1 MQMIRVN
8 VAEKLKYYHG
18 ELYTPMFGKGKF
30 LCIVGNEIFVNF
42 ENEGTKVFNWDGT
55 YGLESIEKNEIVL
68 FPSEYIRDWGSFTTM
83 SKDISRLQKYVNHRG
98 EIIILDYYITR
109 NFIQQHYFKKVN
121 ITTGE
126 VDINKGYDIVQLEN
140 LTMPDED
147 EIGTYLRLLSNT
159 VTA

>member
-8 VAEKLKYYHG
+8 VAEKLKYYRG
-18 ELYTPMFGKGKF
+18 ELYSPMFGKGKF

-55 YGLESIEKNEIVL
+55 YGLGSIERNEIVL
-68 FPSEYIRDWGSFTTM
+68 FPSEYIRDWRCFTTM
-83 SKDISRLQKYVNHRG
+83 SKDKSQLQKYVNHRG

-147 EIGTYLRLLSNT
+147 EIGTYLRLLSNA